1 MKVRMTQDLTPT
13 APLVRERREKNSGQE
28 GFQRAFDQERRQKK
42 ERDPE
47 EVEKEVQAEVLRFR
61 EDAQSVANG
70 LTASTEQ
77 DGPGLKVVL
86 KDGSGTVIRQ
96 LTGEE
101 FLKLREAVEQI
112 ATRGKILDQ
121 KL

>member
-70 LTASTEQ
+70 LTASAEQ